1 MGVKSQVAV
10 MGRRRGKG
18 RRDGKGLLVAFVF
31 SLFASVDD
39 EGVSERW
46 SSVGQSILKTC
57 EIAFCFCSNTPA
69 KANSR
74 QANFLML
81 WLSLL
86 ASELETVC

>member
-1 MGVKSQVAV
+1 MS
-10 MGRRRGKG
+10 
-18 RRDGKGLLVAFVF
+18 
-31 SLFASVDD
+31 
-39 EGVSERW
+39 GVSERW